1 MNETPG
7 DPGDIYSQIPLFRE
21 IQRVLM
27 SSAGPVNWELARQVA
42 IAGAVAEGDDPA
54 PSDQDRRE
62 LEDAVRIAEL
72 QVAELTG
79 LSSPGDV
86 VRIDAVK
93 RSQWVEASIA
103 SLKGLIEPSAT
114 KVQEA
119 FGRMLPADPE
129 QEVHPENPLMM
140 ASIGQMVPLL
150 LGAQAG
156 TVIGYLAQNVM
167 GQSDIPIPPEDHAH
181 LSFVVSNIHRF
192 ERDWGLPPLEFRLW
206 VTLHEAAHRF
216 SYARPWVRE
225 HLLGSLDDFTS
236 TLDPDLSGLR
246 DRMES
251 MDVSDPSAM
260 HDVLSGDEGLFGAVL
275 DDEQRL
281 KLARIQ
287 AFVASAEGY
296 ADHVRHSVGRK
307 LLGSYNQ
314 ISEAMLRHRDTEE
327 GDPVFER
334 LLGIEVKRE
343 HLQLGREFC
352 DRVASEISEDLLA
365 HMWDSPESLPS
376 MPELSEPTLWM
387 ARTP

>member
-1 MNETPG
+1 MSETPG

-42 IAGAVAEGDDPA
+42 VAGAVAEGDDPA
-54 PSDQDRRE
+54 PTEKDRVE
-62 LEDAVRIAEL
+62 LEDAVRVAEL

-86 VRIDAVK
+86 VRIEAVR
-93 RSQWVEASIA
+93 RSRWVEGSIA
-103 SLKGLIEPSAT
+103 ALKGLIEPSAA

-119 FGRMLPADPE
+119 FGNLLPEGSAEEGDH
-129 QEVHPENPLMM
+129 QNPLMM
-140 ASIGQMVPLL
+140 TSIGQMAPLL
-150 LGAQAG
+150 LGAQVG
-156 TVIGYLAQNVM
+156 TVIGYLSQNVL
-167 GQSDIPIPPEDHAH
+167 GQSDIPVPPEDHGS
-181 LSFVVSNIHRF
+181 LSFVVSNIHGF

-206 VTLHEAAHRF
+206 VALHEVAHRF
-216 SYARPWVRE
+216 SYARPWTRE
-225 HLLGSLDDFTS
+225 HLVGALDDFTS
-236 TLDPDLSGLR
+236 TLNPDLSGLR
-246 DRMES
+246 DKMEG

-260 HDVLSGDEGLFGAVL
+260 QDILGGGESLFGAVL

-296 ADHVRHSVGRK
+296 GDHVTHSLGRK
-307 LLGSYNQ
+307 LLGSYGQ
-314 ISEAMLRHRDTEE
+314 ISEASLRRRETED

-334 LLGIEVKRE
+334 LLGIEMKRE

-352 DRVASEISEDLLA
+352 DHVAAEAGEGLLA
-365 HMWDSPESLPS
+365 RMWDSPEALPS

-387 ARTP
+387 SRTS

>member
-54 PSDQDRRE
+54 PSLEDRRE

-79 LSSPGDV
+79 LSSPGGV
-86 VRIDAVK
+86 VRIEAVR

-103 SLKGLIEPSAT
+103 ALKGLIEPSAS

-119 FGRMLPADPE
+119 FGKMLPEGSAEGGDS
-129 QEVHPENPLMM
+129 QDPLMM
-140 ASIGQMVPLL
+140 TSIGQMAPLL
-150 LGAQAG
+150 LGAQVG

-167 GQSDIPIPPEDHAH
+167 GRSDVPVPPEDNGG
-181 LSFVVSNIHRF
+181 LSFVASNIHKF
-192 ERDWGLPPLEFRLW
+192 EKDWGLPPLEFRLW
-206 VTLHEAAHRF
+206 VAIHEVTHRF
-216 SYARPWVRE
+216 SFARPWTRE
-225 HLLGSLDDFTS
+225 HLLRSLSDFTS

-246 DRMES
+246 NKMEG
-251 MDVSDPSAM
+251 MDPSDPSAM
-260 HDVLSGDEGLFGAVL
+260 QAILGGDEGLFETVL

-296 ADHVRHSVGRK
+296 GDHVTHTLGRK
-307 LLGSYNQ
+307 LLGSYGQ
-314 ISEAMLRHRDTEE
+314 ISEAMLRHRETEDA
-327 GDPVFER
+327 DPVFER

-352 DRVASEISEDLLA
+352 DRVASETSEDLLA
-365 HMWDSPESLPS
+365 RMWDSPESLPS